1 MFERFSEG
9 ARRSVVLGREEARR
23 LRHDHI
29 GTEHL
34 LLGILGQPD
43 DPAAALLIDAGLDVV
58 TARGVVARLLG
69 APHPQVDEA
78 ALAAIG
84 VDLEAVREAVEAT
97 FGAGALD
104 APAGPPGRRRKG
116 AVRFTPRA
124 KQVLALAVRA
134 AAGGGGG
141 RIEVGHLLLGVLRE
155 GGGIGVRV
163 LRESGVD
170 LAAAGAAVERT
181 LPSRAA

>member
-9 ARRSVVLGREEARR
+9 ARRTVVLGREEARR
-23 LRHDHI
+23 LQHDHF

-43 DPAAALLIDAGLDVV
+43 DPAAAVLIDAGLDVV

-84 VDLEAVREAVEAT
+84 VDLEAVREAVEAS
-97 FGAGALD
+97 FGSGALD
-104 APAGPPGRRRKG
+104 APAGRPERRRKG
-116 AVRFTPRA
+116 AIRFTGRA
-124 KQVLALAVRA
+124 KKVLSLALRA
-134 AAGGGGG
+134 TVAQGAG
-141 RIEVGHLLLGVLRE
+141 RIEAGHLLLGMLRE
-155 GGGIGVRV
+155 GGGLGVRV
-163 LRESGVD
+163 LREHGLDPV
-170 LAAAGAAVERT
+170 AVERAVG
-181 LPSRAA
+181 RALGAEAA

>member
-1 MFERFSEG
+1 MFERFSDG
-9 ARRSVVLGREEARR
+9 ARKSVALGREEALR
-23 LRHDHI
+23 LRHDYI

-34 LLGILGQPD
+34 LLGVLGQPE
-43 DPAAALLIDAGLDVV
+43 DPAVAVLIDAGLDLV
-58 TARGVVARLLG
+58 TARGAVARLLG
-69 APHPQVDEA
+69 APHPGVDEA

-104 APAGPPGRRRKG
+104 VPAGPPKRGRSR
-116 AVRFTPRA
+116 VPRFTDRA

-134 AAGGGGG
+134 AVRQRSE
-141 RIEVGHLLLGVLRE
+141 RIELGHLLLGILRE

-163 LRESGVD
+163 VRESGVD
-170 LAAAGAAVERT
+170 LAAVERAVERT
-181 LPSRAA
+181 LESKAA